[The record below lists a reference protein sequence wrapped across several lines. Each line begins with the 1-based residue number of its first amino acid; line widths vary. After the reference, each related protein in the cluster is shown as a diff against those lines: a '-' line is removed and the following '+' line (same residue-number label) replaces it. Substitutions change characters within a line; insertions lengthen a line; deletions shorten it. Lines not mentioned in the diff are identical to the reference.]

1 MGHIGTTA
9 VILAVLI
16 QFPSSEMKVLCYG
29 CMSCTEFSL
38 NILALAH
45 LERSFTNDYS
55 HCECFIYAENFLF
68 CETFA
73 QNFYLKNVLLVS
85 PLLVHA
91 DQEEEESLAEAAKEE
106 QGVKQGQKSSA
117 EDAGEEQGEEKQQS
131 PHPDQVEAVPPK
143 EESQKNEEGE
153 KSEARVSIML
163 KEWD

>member
-1 MGHIGTTA
+1 M
-9 VILAVLI
+9 
-16 QFPSSEMKVLCYG
+16 
-29 CMSCTEFSL
+29 
-38 NILALAH
+38 
-45 LERSFTNDYS
+45 
-55 HCECFIYAENFLF
+55 
-68 CETFA
+68 
-73 QNFYLKNVLLVS
+73 VS

-163 KEWD
+163 KEWDWDFGVWVVCKIANTILIALKCSVAFFFLCKCPAWEEVV